1 MIISTNYTP
10 SVNYPMPAIMK
21 YSLKDFNDIIYN
33 GFDIELPEDTITI
46 ITELAQQVGSPAYIK
61 TPNFHKKTND
71 SSSSS
76 SLSTDDIYGNDRRKK
91 RNNRA
96 TEVTGD
102 GDWETVR
109 RFQITPVIQKKGINL
124 HIDQIRSA
132 LNKLTDK
139 NYVDQ
144 FGKIMDILNQV
155 VDDPNNMTD
164 NMTQISLAI
173 FDIAS
178 NNRFYSKLYAD
189 LYSNLIEHFAQMKDI
204 FEINLQSFL
213 TLFEVIETADADKEY
228 DKFCRI
234 NKDNEKRKALGLF
247 IVNLTINKI
256 IVPTKLFEITFG
268 LLNQIVVFS
277 KQENRKTEVDEMT
290 ENIAILYHSE
300 LFKNCEM
307 QIDGKGFVEIITMF
321 AQTKAKTLPSLSNK
335 AIFKYM
341 DLRDVLV

>member
-1 MIISTNYTP
+1 MT
-10 SVNYPMPAIMK
+10 AIMK
-21 YSLKDFNDIIYN
+21 YSLKDFNDIIFN
-33 GFDIELPEDTITI
+33 GFDIKLPEETINI

-61 TPNFHKKTND
+61 TPDFHKKTND
-71 SSSSS
+71 SASSI
-76 SLSTDDIYGNDRRKK
+76 DDGYGNDRRKK
-91 RNNRA
+91 RNNRV
-96 TEVTGD
+96 TEVTGN
-102 GDWETVR
+102 GDWETMR
-109 RFQITPVIQKKGINL
+109 SFQITPVIQKKGISL

-189 LYSNLIEHFAQMKDI
+189 LYSNLIEHFIQMKDI
-204 FEINLQSFL
+204 FEINLQLFL
-213 TLFEVIETADADKEY
+213 TLFDVIETADADKEY

-247 IVNLTINKI
+247 IVNLTLNKI
-256 IVPTKLFEITFG
+256 IAPSKLFEITFG

-290 ENIAILYHSE
+290 ENVAILYHPE
-300 LFKNCEM
+300 LFKKCELK
-307 QIDGKGFVEIITMF
+307 IEGNGFVEIITML

-341 DLRDVLV
+341 DLRDL